1 MEDDNHGEISQ
12 DDSMGPN
19 NEDAGDL
26 ILNEEEAVEED
37 LAVVDDE
44 QNELESS
51 EEEEEGGEMNRI
63 GVGRWRNFLLH
74 IHQGGH
80 LPRFQNFGRW
90 RGWIERHLRRNND
103 NSDPEDDD
111 ETENIKTPTNITFD
125 KNLPTSHSYLGEM
138 EDCSGVP
145 YQKEDSYITMPI
157 MYVNDFVL
165 IPGQTLPLQIAR
177 FNEVALIQRVMEQ
190 EDKTFGVLT
199 ANPTISSGT
208 QVTKNLYDF
217 GCTAEIRSFRETDDH
232 EVTQLRIVAVGRQRF
247 QLMEKRTQL
256 DGNVLAKV
264 KIISDIDHQ
273 SLNKSLG
280 LCRNC
285 QPTTATNECGD
296 SLSASQ
302 FPLQSNYQHTWKHM
316 RRNAWSTSWQPWVH
330 RMYDV
335 DFLRLEIFKELREW
349 NGRLLETQCPVGA
362 TDFSF
367 WVVTMVPLSV
377 ERRLFL
383 LQLQSAVQRLRCE
396 LNLLRKSTTLH
407 CSHCSLRIAER
418 KDVFSMSTS
427 GPMAAYVN
435 PGGVVHET
443 LTLYKTTSLDHVGRR
458 STEHSW
464 FPGYAWTI
472 CECRRCSRHM
482 GWRFTATNPNLIPQ
496 KFWGLTRSALS
507 PQVADSDVIGDDVG
521 DNDDAYGSAMFR
533 ERPPWIPQL

>member
-1 MEDDNHGEISQ
+1 
-12 DDSMGPN
+12 
-19 NEDAGDL
+19 
-26 ILNEEEAVEED
+26 
-37 LAVVDDE
+37 VDDE

-51 EEEEEGGEMNRI
+51 EEEEEG
-63 GVGRWRNFLLH
+63 
-74 IHQGGH
+74 
-80 LPRFQNFGRW
+80 
-90 RGWIERHLRRNND
+90 D
-103 NSDPEDDD
+103 SDPEDDD

-256 DGNVLAKV
+256 DGVKEANITVPTPVPLKVLSLTLNTLILPSK
-264 KIISDIDHQ
+264 Q
-273 SLNKSLG
+273 SKEYNTS
-280 LCRNC
+280 
-285 QPTTATNECGD
+285 
-296 SLSASQ
+296 SSQ

-507 PQVADSDVIGDDVG
+507 PQVADSDVIGDDQQTLC
-521 DNDDAYGSAMFR
+521 
-533 ERPPWIPQL
+533 I